1 MSPLVNADL
10 TPETL
15 EDCRTALLGR
25 YHTLQELWQIPSTIE
40 ADDVVQRALTKAWEN
55 RESFAGKS
63 RGQLFSWLFTIL
75 NRVTIDVLRECS
87 AERRMFWKAKSLDE
101 FLDDSVSRF
110 EQFLEM
116 SVTSPS
122 EVAQRNDLIGH
133 AYSALELLPSDQRA
147 AVIGRYL
154 CGMSLSEL
162 VQRFQD
168 GSPTAEPRTEKAVAR
183 LVERGLTKLRDL
195 LRRDV

>member
-1 MSPLVNADL
+1 MSPEI
-10 TPETL
+10 TPENL
-15 EDCRTALLGR
+15 ECCRTALLGR
-25 YHTLQELWQIPSTIE
+25 YHTLQELWQIPETIE
-40 ADDVVQRALTKAWEN
+40 AEDVVQRALTKAWES
-55 RESFAGKS
+55 RESFVGRS

-87 AERRMFWKAKSLDE
+87 AERRMFWKAKSLDQ
-101 FLDDSVSRF
+101 FLDESVSRF

-122 EVAQRNDLIGH
+122 EVAQRNELIGQ
-133 AYSALELLPSDQRA
+133 AYSALELLPTDQRA

-154 CGMSLSEL
+154 CGMSLGEL
-162 VQRFQD
+162 VKRFQEI
-168 GSPTAEPRTEKAVAR
+168 SPASEPRTEKAIAR